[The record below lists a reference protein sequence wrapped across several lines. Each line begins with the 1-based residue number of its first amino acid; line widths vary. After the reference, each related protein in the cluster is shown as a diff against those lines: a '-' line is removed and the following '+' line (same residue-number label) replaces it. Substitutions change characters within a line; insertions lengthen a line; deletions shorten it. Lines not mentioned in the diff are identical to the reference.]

1 MDKHQRKHL
10 ARWEQKKAKE
20 ERQFQER
27 MLRVARHTEWVKL
40 ETTIR
45 EYDPPMSV
53 VFPLA
58 RTLGNQEVPAF
69 MDECALIILE
79 MWEAPRG
86 GEPARPGFDFRDW
99 LHLYSLPVSEQIA
112 ERQQRRDRVHAIYL
126 ASTLRRH
133 QTRVNT
139 LREELIERTNRFR
152 AIQTCRH
159 GFKEE
164 LMMKAW
170 HPDRVGKFLETYGWE
185 AFDNL
190 LGVE

>member
-27 MLRVARHTEWVKL
+27 MLRVARHTEWAKL
-40 ETTIR
+40 QTVIH

-58 RTLGNQEVPAF
+58 RTLGDQEVPAF
-69 MDECALIILE
+69 MDERGLLILE

-86 GEPARPGFDFRDW
+86 PDLILPGFIYRNW
-99 LHLYSLPVSEQIA
+99 GGYLNVSEEIA
-112 ERQQRRDRVHAIYL
+112 DRQQRRDRVHAIYL

-152 AIQTCRH
+152 AIQTCRY